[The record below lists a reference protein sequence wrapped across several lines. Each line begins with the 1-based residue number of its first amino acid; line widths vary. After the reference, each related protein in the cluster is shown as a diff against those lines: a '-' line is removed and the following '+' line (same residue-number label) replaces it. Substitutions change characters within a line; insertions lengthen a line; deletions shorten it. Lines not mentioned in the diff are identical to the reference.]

1 MVAECGIW
9 PVKMYLKDLKYQH
22 SSLYWTK
29 GADKAE
35 GKYVCM
41 YVGERVGERES
52 GRNVIQRDCTE
63 TLSYIESH
71 TTSTWANKLHCFQ
84 TLMHTYSNNINANYS
99 LGDGTHPKIHILFNL
114 KMQANMK
121 PALNQL
127 MWDCMIS
134 MNSRQHRNMG
144 DLQPPKSQTN
154 SVYSD
159 RHNACR

>member
-1 MVAECGIW
+1 MVAECGIC

-41 YVGERVGERES
+41 YVGERES

-63 TLSYIESH
+63 TLSDIESH
-71 TTSTWANKLHCFQ
+71 TTSWANKLHCFQ
-84 TLMHTYSNNINANYS
+84 TLMHKYSNTINANYS
-99 LGDGTHPKIHILFNL
+99 LGDGTPPKIHILFNL

-127 MWDCMIS
+127 MWDCMMSMKSSAQKHGRSTTPQIS
-134 MNSRQHRNMG
+134 
-144 DLQPPKSQTN
+144 DKTCLFWPP
-154 SVYSD
+154 
-159 RHNACR
+159 